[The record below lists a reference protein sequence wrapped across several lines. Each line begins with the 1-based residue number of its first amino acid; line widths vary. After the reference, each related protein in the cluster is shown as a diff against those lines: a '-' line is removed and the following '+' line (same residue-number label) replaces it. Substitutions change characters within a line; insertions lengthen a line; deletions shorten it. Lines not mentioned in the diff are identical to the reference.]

1 MPFLLQFSL
10 ALAVAHA
17 VLKPLSDGL
26 FDTSMWVS
34 KILAPPDAEDND
46 TTRQFLKFNQ
56 AALMEGW
63 LSNVPFISSIL
74 LFSCIIAGFLSHWW
88 AGILMY
94 FVSATLGVLV
104 KMFFGRSVSYYLAF
118 LYQKMISRVAD
129 YRKANDADRLEAAES
144 YCRDLEM
151 IIGLYQGSHLRP
163 PTAKQLKGNPYGDLR
178 YWLNFRAK

>member
-63 LSNVPFISSIL
+63 LSNVPFI
-74 LFSCIIAGFLSHWW
+74 
-88 AGILMY
+88 
-94 FVSATLGVLV
+94 
-104 KMFFGRSVSYYLAF
+104 
-118 LYQKMISRVAD
+118 
-129 YRKANDADRLEAAES
+129 
-144 YCRDLEM
+144 
-151 IIGLYQGSHLRP
+151 
-163 PTAKQLKGNPYGDLR
+163 
-178 YWLNFRAK
+178 